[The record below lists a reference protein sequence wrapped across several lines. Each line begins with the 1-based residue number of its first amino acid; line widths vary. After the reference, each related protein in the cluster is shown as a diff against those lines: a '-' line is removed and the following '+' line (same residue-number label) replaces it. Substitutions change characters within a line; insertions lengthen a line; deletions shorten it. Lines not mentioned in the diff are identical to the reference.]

1 MNAMDSLIFRCIFLA
16 NITAAICR
24 TIINQNDFHVGIDLF
39 ANGID
44 ALGNIELHIVN
55 SNND

>member
-1 MNAMDSLIFRCIFLA
+1 MNDMVPLIFRSVFLA
-16 NITAAICR
+16 NIPAAICR

>member
-1 MNAMDSLIFRCIFLA
+1 MNDMDSLIFRCIFLT
-16 NITAAICR
+16 NIPATICR

-44 ALGNIELHIVN
+44 ALGNIELYIVN
-55 SNND
+55 SNNA

>member
-1 MNAMDSLIFRCIFLA
+1 MIFRCVFLA

-55 SNND
+55 SSND

>member
-1 MNAMDSLIFRCIFLA
+1 MNDMDSLIFRYIFLT
-16 NITAAICR
+16 NIPVTICR

-44 ALGNIELHIVN
+44 ALGNIGLHIVN
-55 SNND
+55 CDND

>member
-1 MNAMDSLIFRCIFLA
+1 MDSLIFRYIFLT
-16 NITAAICR
+16 NIPAVICR

-44 ALGNIELHIVN
+44 ALGNIGLRIVN
-55 SNND
+55 CNKD